1 MTLRRRTLLIIG
13 ITLLGL
19 NGVLHGVASS
29 LLIGSARQAEIQDTR
44 QMMKGALNVFSQNL
58 SQFNENYTDW
68 AVWDDAYEFVQNGNS
83 KFIQSNLVD
92 AQLSTIRIN
101 VILFINK
108 SGQIVFGTGFDLKRN
123 QKTPIPPSLKPH
135 LVLGDRLLQHP
146 TLDSYRAGILS
157 LPEGPMMIV
166 SRPILNSEG
175 TGPFRGTLVVGRY
188 LQGDE
193 VDRLSRVIR
202 LPFSVDTIRNAQLPA
217 PLWQDLQARG
227 TAEPAITV
235 QPIDEQTIA
244 GYALLNDIYDKPAI
258 VLKAE
263 SPRTIYQQGWTTV
276 QYLTWITVLVG
287 LVFGVVT
294 LLLLEKLVLFRLSR
308 LNLEVQTIG
317 RQGDLS
323 RRVTA
328 TGDDELAHLGATI
341 NTMLFTL
348 ARYEQERQQVAID
361 LQAAKEAA
369 EQANR
374 AKSQFL
380 ANMSHELRT
389 PLNAIIGYS
398 EMLAEEAEEQGQED
412 FTQDLQKI
420 QGAGKH
426 LLGLINDIL
435 DLSKIEAG
443 KMELHLE
450 TFEIATAIGDILTIV
465 RPLVEKNRNT
475 LVLNCPEHLG
485 CMYADATKVHQI
497 LLNLL
502 SNAAKFTIQ
511 GTITLTVAREE
522 GDKGDGEVWGDGG
535 DSGVW
540 GDKGDREVWGDRGAN
555 HSTFSSPSFSSPP
568 SPSSSPSPPLPT
580 RITFTVTDTGIGMTA
595 EQISRLFQ
603 PFSQADTST
612 TRKYG
617 GTGLGL
623 TISQRFCQMMGG
635 EIRVT
640 SESGQGSTFRVD
652 LPIVVIHPQTHK
664 LMSHSG

>member
-44 QMMKGALNVFSQNL
+44 QVMKGALNVFSQNL

-68 AVWDDAYEFVQNGNS
+68 AVWDDAYDFVQTGNA

-92 AQLSTIRIN
+92 AQLATLRIN
-101 VILFINK
+101 IIIFINDTGK
-108 SGQIVFGTGFDLKRN
+108 IVFGTGFDLNRN
-123 QKTPIPPSLKPH
+123 QKTAIPPSLKRH
-135 LVLGDRLLQHP
+135 LVLSDRLLQHP
-146 TLDSYRAGILS
+146 TLESYHAGILS

-166 SRPILNSEG
+166 SRPILTSES
-175 TGPFRGTLVVGRY
+175 TGPFRGSLIVGRY

-193 VDRLSRVIR
+193 VDRLSKVIR
-202 LPFSVDTIRNAQLPA
+202 LPLDLETLGNTQLPA
-217 PLWQDLQARG
+217 NLWQNLQAG
-227 TAEPAITV
+227 VTPEPTIAIH
-235 QPIDEQTIA
+235 PIDDNTIA
-244 GYALLNDIYDKPAI
+244 GYALINDIYGKPAVI
-258 VLKAE
+258 LKAE
-263 SPRTIYQQGWTTV
+263 SPRTIYQQGWITV
-276 QYLTWITVLVG
+276 QYLTWITALVG

-323 RRVTA
+323 QRVTA

-341 NTMLFTL
+341 NTMLSTL
-348 ARYEQERQQVAID
+348 AQYEQERQQVATD
-361 LQAAKEAA
+361 LQGAKEAA
-369 EQANR
+369 EAANQ

-398 EMLAEEAEEQGQED
+398 EMLEEEAEALGQEE
-412 FTQDLQKI
+412 FSQDLQKI
-420 QGAGKH
+420 RGAGKH

-443 KMELHLE
+443 RMEVYLE
-450 TFEIATAIGDILTIV
+450 TFEIATAIADVLAIV
-465 RPLVEKNRNT
+465 GPLIEKNHNAF
-475 LVLNCPEHLG
+475 VIHCPEDLG
-485 CMYADATKVHQI
+485 YMYADTTKVHQI

-502 SNAAKFTIQ
+502 SNAAKFTVQ
-511 GTITLTVAREE
+511 GTITLTIARAAKSNNI
-522 GDKGDGEVWGDGG
+522 D
-535 DSGVW
+535 
-540 GDKGDREVWGDRGAN
+540 
-555 HSTFSSPSFSSPP
+555 PSAP
-568 SPSSSPSPPLPT
+568 SRFVSSSAASPY
-580 RITFTVTDTGIGMTA
+580 ITFTVSDTGIGMTP
-595 EQISRLFQ
+595 EQISKLFR

-640 SESGQGSTFRVD
+640 SEVGQGSSFTVY
-652 LPIVVIHPQTHK
+652 LPVEVTVPKTHK

>member
-1 MTLRRRTLLIIG
+1 MTLRRRTLFIIG

-68 AVWDDAYEFVQNGNS
+68 AVWDDAYEFVQNGNQR
-83 KFIQSNLVD
+83 FIQSNLVD
-92 AQLSTIRIN
+92 AQLATIRIN
-101 VILFINK
+101 VIAFIDDTGK
-108 SGQIVFGTGFDLKRN
+108 IVFGTGFDLKRN
-123 QKTPIPPSLKPH
+123 QRMSIPPSLKKH
-135 LVLGDRLLQHP
+135 LVLSDRLLQHP
-146 TLDSYRAGILS
+146 NLESYHVGILS

-166 SRPILNSEG
+166 SRPILTSEG
-175 TGPFRGTLVVGRY
+175 QGPFQGSLVVGRY

-193 VDRLSRVIR
+193 LDRLSKVIR
-202 LPFSVDTIRNAQLPA
+202 LPLSIDVIRNAQPPA
-217 PLWQDLQARG
+217 HLWQDLQAGINPER
-227 TAEPAITV
+227 AIAVEPLDDT
-235 QPIDEQTIA
+235 TIA
-244 GYALLNDIYDKPAI
+244 GYVLINDLYDKPAI
-258 VLKAE
+258 ILKAE
-263 SPRTIYQQGWTTV
+263 SPRTIYQQGWATV
-276 QYLTWITVLVG
+276 QYLTWITVAVG

-323 RRVTA
+323 QRVTA
-328 TGDDELAHLGATI
+328 TGNDELSHLGNTI
-341 NTMLFTL
+341 NTMLFAL
-348 ARYEQERQQVAID
+348 AEYEQERQQVATD

-369 EQANR
+369 EQASS

-398 EMLAEEAEEQGQED
+398 EMLQEEVEDLGQEALIP
-412 FTQDLQKI
+412 DLQKI

-450 TFEIATAIGDILTIV
+450 TFEIATAIASILPIA
-465 RPLVEKNRNT
+465 RPLIEKNHNT
-475 LVLNCPEHLG
+475 LVVNYPEDLG

-502 SNAAKFTIQ
+502 SNAAKFTVQ
-511 GTITLTVAREE
+511 GTITLTVDREE
-522 GDKGDGEVWGDGG
+522 RDGEDRGDKHI
-535 DSGVW
+535 
-540 GDKGDREVWGDRGAN
+540 A
-555 HSTFSSPSFSSPP
+555 SSPA
-568 SPSSSPSPPLPT
+568 PSSSPTPSSSPAPPPPT
-580 RITFTVTDTGIGMTA
+580 WITFTVADTGIGMTA
-595 EQISRLFQ
+595 EQMSKLFQ
-603 PFSQADTST
+603 PFTQADTST

-635 EIRVT
+635 EITVA
-640 SESGQGSTFRVD
+640 SQPGQGSSFTVY
-652 LPIVVIHPQTHK
+652 LPIAAILPQTHQ

>member
-29 LLIGSARQAEIQDTR
+29 LLIGSARQAETQDTR
-44 QMMKGALNVFSQNL
+44 QIMKGALNVFSQNL
-58 SQFNENYTDW
+58 SQFNDNYTDW
-68 AVWDDAYEFVQNGNS
+68 AVWDDAYEFVQNGNP

-92 AQLSTIRIN
+92 AQLATLRIN
-101 VILFINK
+101 VIIFINGAGK
-108 SGQIVFGTGFDLKRN
+108 IVFGTGFDLKRN
-123 QKTPIPPSLKPH
+123 QKIPIPSSLKRH
-135 LVLGDRLLQHP
+135 LVLSDRLLQHP
-146 TLDSYRAGILS
+146 TLESYHAGILS

-166 SRPILNSEG
+166 SRPILTSES
-175 TGPFRGTLVVGRY
+175 TGPFRGSLIVGRY

-193 VDRLSRVIR
+193 VDRLSKVIR
-202 LPFSVDTIRNAQLPA
+202 LPLSVEAISNTQLPTN
-217 PLWQDLQARG
+217 LWHSLQAG
-227 TAEPAITV
+227 VTPEPTIAV
-235 QPIDEQTIA
+235 HPIDENTIA
-244 GYALLNDIYDKPAI
+244 GYVMLNDIYNQPAVI
-258 VLKAE
+258 LKAE

-287 LVFGVVT
+287 LVFGIVT

-323 RRVTA
+323 QRVTS

-341 NTMLFTL
+341 NTMLSTL
-348 ARYEQERQQVAID
+348 AQYEQERQQVAAD
-361 LQAAKEAA
+361 LQTAKEAA
-369 EQANR
+369 EEANH

-398 EMLAEEAEEQGQED
+398 EMLQEEAEAIGQED
-412 FTQDLQKI
+412 FTQDLHKI

-443 KMELHLE
+443 RMELHLE
-450 TFEIATAIGDILTIV
+450 TFEIATAIANILAIV
-465 RPLVEKNRNT
+465 CPLMEKNHNT
-475 LVLNCPEHLG
+475 LVLNCPDHLG
-485 CMYADATKVHQI
+485 CMYADATKVHQV

-502 SNAAKFTIQ
+502 SNAAKFTVQ
-511 GTITLTVAREE
+511 GTITLTVARE
-522 GDKGDGEVWGDGG
+522 DGEVQEDRGDR
-535 DSGVW
+535 
-540 GDKGDREVWGDRGAN
+540 GDKGDRGEQYFASSSSGSPLPPAPP
-555 HSTFSSPSFSSPP
+555 SSPLPP
-568 SPSSSPSPPLPT
+568 S
-580 RITFTVTDTGIGMTA
+580 ITFTVSDTGIGMTP
-595 EQISRLFQ
+595 EQLSKLFQ

-640 SESGQGSTFRVD
+640 SQAGQGSTFTVY
-652 LPIVVIHPQTHK
+652 LPVEVILAQTHK
-664 LMSHSG
+664 LISHSG